1 MGGVTLGDYMKYLFG
16 AAILFFLLT
25 FFDFAARRVLVLRKL
40 NKVVVTAIMAFVV
53 FYLVGKYF

>member
-1 MGGVTLGDYMKYLFG
+1 MKYLFG

-25 FFDFAARRVLVLRKL
+25 FFDFAARRVLVLRNI
-40 NKVVVTAIMAFVV
+40 NKVVVTALIAFVV

>member
-1 MGGVTLGDYMKYLFG
+1 MKYLFG